1 MCGAAFSLFNKGID
15 MKKKASTNYS
25 GVVICDSITM
35 SVKRKRPDL
44 RRIESVF
51 IALIGFVSVI
61 MSFLEMFDF
70 NYNRNSVIKAAV
82 IFSVLYIL
90 FAFIG
95 RKTLLIVC
103 SSLVVQA
110 GYAYHYY
117 PAIVK
122 GFKYVYNVI
131 YSSSL
136 HTQIKYY
143 KFLKPED
150 EKYNVT
156 IFFIFC
162 IWLLASIIY
171 IFTIRRPNPVIVV
184 AFTFPIIEIGLY
196 NGIKIPVF
204 WGILTVAYW
213 LALLAICNIDLGE
226 YYGGGG
232 GFVRKDNLFFPKR
245 QMRLKVTEKCAVII
259 IMTVAAVTAATLAV
273 MKITG
278 YQRSESLNQKR
289 IDVKEAISSFTFDD
303 LASSISAVTESFG
316 FTFSYE
322 SHKLGNL
329 DHIKYKNT
337 TDLVVTFDK
346 KYEGAVYLKGYAGA
360 IYGDNE
366 WLDLNKNVYKG
377 ADGIFDDFDEY
388 GIYPQDLPGIIF
400 DEAFSENSDITIW
413 LEAKR
418 KKNKSYAPYGTKNYD
433 DMDYNHD
440 TAVSSKKNGSSDY
453 SYKFTGIDA
462 WNAAMLLGEKSHDLY
477 SASEVTDS
485 GWQEKINDYCTENEL
500 FSYDDHFAVDSELN
514 EEYISRQN
522 MYDNGQ
528 LMMACILES
537 RYRNFVYENYLQ
549 LPDNGDIDEIRN
561 KFADILDLSPQTATE
576 KLELLQQL
584 RDRVNSMTEYSLS
597 PGKTPSNR
605 DFVNYFLLENHKGYC
620 THYASAGVLLARMAG
635 IPARYATGY
644 IVVGDDFND
653 NARNN
658 DGTYTI
664 ELPDNRSHAW
674 TEVYLDGFGWVPFEF
689 TAGYSSNNINTDTT
703 MTQTETTAQNTE
715 FASSTTHT
723 STANPNGS
731 SSSRRTSRTD
741 TETTVVSSTV
751 TASGKSAAAA
761 RSENDGFGSAGITAI
776 ISVLTAISVIL
787 LIYLRRYII
796 IRMRTKRFTSGAVP
810 KRIAYMYEYNEK
822 LLAVLKIK
830 RNSMQ
835 YTEFAAFAEGKLAP
849 EYFPPGAFSEFMN
862 AALESSFG
870 SSSPDIQTAEAAL
883 RFTTAFGS
891 AVYEKSG
898 TITKAYMKFINVLI

>member
-1 MCGAAFSLFNKGID
+1 

-25 GVVICDSITM
+25 GIVICDSITM

-61 MSFLEMFDF
+61 MSFLEMFNF
-70 NYNRNSVIKAAV
+70 NYNRNSVIRAAV
-82 IFSVLYIL
+82 IFSALYIL

-103 SSLVVQA
+103 SSIVVQA
-110 GYAYHYY
+110 GYAFHYY
-117 PAIVK
+117 PTIVK

-131 YSSSL
+131 YSASL
-136 HTQIKYY
+136 NTQIKYY
-143 KFLKPED
+143 KFLDPEN

-162 IWLLASIIY
+162 IWLLASVIY
-171 IFTIRRPNPVIVV
+171 VFTIRRPNPVIVV

-196 NGIKIPVF
+196 NGINIPVF

-259 IMTVAAVTAATLAV
+259 IITVAAITAVTLAV

-289 IDVKEAISSFTFDD
+289 IDVKEAINSFTFDD

-322 SHKLGNL
+322 SHKLGNF
-329 DHIKYKNT
+329 DHIKYKNVT
-337 TDLVVTFDK
+337 ELIVTFDK

-360 IYGDNE
+360 IYGNNE
-366 WLDLNKNVYKG
+366 WLDLSSSVYKD
-377 ADGIFDDFDEY
+377 ADSMFDDFEEY

-400 DEAFSENSDITIW
+400 DGAFSESSDITIW

-433 DMDYNHD
+433 DMDYNRD
-440 TAVSSKKNGSSDY
+440 TAVSSKKSGSSDY

-462 WNAAMLLGEKSHDLY
+462 WNAAMLLGEKKQDLY

-485 GWQEKINDYCTENEL
+485 GWQEKIGDYCTKNEI
-500 FSYDDHFAVDSELN
+500 FSYEDYFSIDSELN

-522 MYDNGQ
+522 MYNNGQ
-528 LMMACILES
+528 MMMACILEN
-537 RYRNFVYENYLQ
+537 RYRSFVYENYLQ
-549 LPDNGDIDEIRN
+549 LPNNNDIEEIRSA
-561 KFADILDLSPQTATE
+561 FSDILDLSPQTATE

-584 RDRVNSMTEYSLS
+584 RDRINTMTEYSLS

-644 IVVGDDFND
+644 IVVGDDFSD
-653 NARNN
+653 SAKNN

-703 MTQTETTAQNTE
+703 TPQTETTAQSTE

-723 STANPNGS
+723 STAKPTGS
-731 SSSRRTSRTD
+731 STRRTAHTG
-741 TETTVVSSTV
+741 TETTSVSATI
-751 TASGKSAAAA
+751 TASGSSAAAA
-761 RSENDGFGSAGITAI
+761 QSENGGGFGTAVRTAI
-776 ISVLTAISVIL
+776 ITVLTAISTIL
-787 LIYLRRYII
+787 LIYLRRCII
-796 IRMRTKRFTSGAVP
+796 IRMRTKRFTSGSVP

-830 RNSMQ
+830 RKSMQ
-835 YTEFAAFAEGKLAP
+835 YTEFAEFAESKLAP
-849 EYFPPGAFSEFMN
+849 EYFPPGAFSGFMN

-870 SSSPDIQTAEAAL
+870 SSSPNIQTAEEAL

-891 AVYEKSG
+891 AVYEKSDA
-898 TITKAYMKFINVLI
+898 ITKIYMKFISVLI

>member
-1 MCGAAFSLFNKGID
+1 

-25 GVVICDSITM
+25 GIVICDSITM

-61 MSFLEMFDF
+61 MSFLEMFNF
-70 NYNRNSVIKAAV
+70 NYNRNSVIRAAV
-82 IFSVLYIL
+82 IFSALYIL

-103 SSLVVQA
+103 SSIVVQA
-110 GYAYHYY
+110 GYAFHYY
-117 PAIVK
+117 PTIVK

-131 YSSSL
+131 YSASL
-136 HTQIKYY
+136 NTQIKYY
-143 KFLKPED
+143 KFLDPEN

-162 IWLLASIIY
+162 IWLLASVIY
-171 IFTIRRPNPVIVV
+171 VFTIRRPNPVIVV

-196 NGIKIPVF
+196 NGINIPVF

-232 GFVRKDNLFFPKR
+232 FVRKDNLFFPKR

-259 IMTVAAVTAATLAV
+259 IITVAAITAVTLAV

-289 IDVKEAISSFTFDD
+289 IDVKEAINSFTFDD

-322 SHKLGNL
+322 SHKLGNF
-329 DHIKYKNT
+329 DHIKYKNVT
-337 TDLVVTFDK
+337 ELIVTFDK

-360 IYGDNE
+360 IYGNNE
-366 WLDLNKNVYKG
+366 WLDLSSSVYKD
-377 ADGIFDDFDEY
+377 ADSMFDDFEEY

-400 DEAFSENSDITIW
+400 DGAFSESSDITIW

-433 DMDYNHD
+433 DMDYNRD
-440 TAVSSKKNGSSDY
+440 TAVSSKKSGSSDY

-462 WNAAMLLGEKSHDLY
+462 WNAAMLLGEKKQDLY
-477 SASEVTDS
+477 SAAEVTDS
-485 GWQEKINDYCTENEL
+485 GWQEKIGDYCTKNEI
-500 FSYDDHFAVDSELN
+500 FSYEDYFSIDSELN

-522 MYDNGQ
+522 MYNNGQ
-528 LMMACILES
+528 MMMACILEN
-537 RYRNFVYENYLQ
+537 RYRSFVYENYLQ
-549 LPDNGDIDEIRN
+549 LPNNNDIEEIRSA
-561 KFADILDLSPQTATE
+561 FSDILDLSPQTATE

-584 RDRVNSMTEYSLS
+584 RDRINTMTEYSLS

-644 IVVGDDFND
+644 IVVGDDFSD
-653 NARNN
+653 SAKNN

-703 MTQTETTAQNTE
+703 TPQTETTAQSTE

-723 STANPNGS
+723 STAKPTGS
-731 SSSRRTSRTD
+731 STRRTAHTG
-741 TETTVVSSTV
+741 TETTSVSATI
-751 TASGKSAAAA
+751 TASGSSAAAA
-761 RSENDGFGSAGITAI
+761 QSENGGGFGTAVRTAI
-776 ISVLTAISVIL
+776 ITVLTAISTIL
-787 LIYLRRYII
+787 LIYLRRCII
-796 IRMRTKRFTSGAVP
+796 IRMRTKRFTSGSVP

-830 RNSMQ
+830 RKSMQ
-835 YTEFAAFAEGKLAP
+835 YTEFAEFAESKLAP
-849 EYFPPGAFSEFMN
+849 EYFPPGAFSGFMN

-870 SSSPDIQTAEAAL
+870 SSSPNIQTAEEAL

-891 AVYEKSG
+891 EIYEKSDA
-898 TITKAYMKFINVLI
+898 ITKIYMKFISVLI

>member
-1 MCGAAFSLFNKGID
+1 

-25 GVVICDSITM
+25 GIVICDSITM

-61 MSFLEMFDF
+61 MSFLEMFNF
-70 NYNRNSVIKAAV
+70 NYNRNSVIRAAV
-82 IFSVLYIL
+82 IFSALYIL

-103 SSLVVQA
+103 SSIVVQA
-110 GYAYHYY
+110 GYAFHYY
-117 PAIVK
+117 PTIVK

-131 YSSSL
+131 YSASL
-136 HTQIKYY
+136 NTQIKYY
-143 KFLKPED
+143 KFLDPEN

-162 IWLLASIIY
+162 IWLLASVIY
-171 IFTIRRPNPVIVV
+171 VFTIRRPNPVIVV

-196 NGIKIPVF
+196 NGINIPVF

-232 GFVRKDNLFFPKR
+232 FVRKDNLFFPKR

-259 IMTVAAVTAATLAV
+259 IITVAAITAVTLAV

-289 IDVKEAISSFTFDD
+289 IDVKEAINSFTFDD

-322 SHKLGNL
+322 SHKLGNF
-329 DHIKYKNT
+329 DHIKYKNVT
-337 TDLVVTFDK
+337 ELIVTFDK

-360 IYGDNE
+360 IYGNNE
-366 WLDLNKNVYKG
+366 WLDLSSSVYKD
-377 ADGIFDDFDEY
+377 ADSMFDDFEEY

-400 DEAFSENSDITIW
+400 DGAFSESSDITIW

-433 DMDYNHD
+433 DMDYNRD
-440 TAVSSKKNGSSDY
+440 TAVSSKKSGSSDY

-462 WNAAMLLGEKSHDLY
+462 WNAAMLLGEKKQDLY
-477 SASEVTDS
+477 SASKVTDS
-485 GWQEKINDYCTENEL
+485 GWQEKIGDYCTKNEI
-500 FSYDDHFAVDSELN
+500 FSYEDYFSIDSELN

-522 MYDNGQ
+522 MYNNGQ
-528 LMMACILES
+528 MMMACILEN
-537 RYRNFVYENYLQ
+537 RYRSFVYENYLQ
-549 LPDNGDIDEIRN
+549 LPNNNDIEEIRSA
-561 KFADILDLSPQTATE
+561 FSDILDLSPQTATE

-584 RDRVNSMTEYSLS
+584 RDRINTMTEYSLS

-644 IVVGDDFND
+644 IVVGDDFSD
-653 NARNN
+653 SAKNN

-703 MTQTETTAQNTE
+703 TPQTETTAQSTE

-723 STANPNGS
+723 STAKPTGS
-731 SSSRRTSRTD
+731 STRRTAHTG
-741 TETTVVSSTV
+741 TETTSVSATI
-751 TASGKSAAAA
+751 TASGSSAAAA
-761 RSENDGFGSAGITAI
+761 QSENGGGFGTAVRTAI
-776 ISVLTAISVIL
+776 ITVLTAISTIL
-787 LIYLRRYII
+787 LIYLRRCII
-796 IRMRTKRFTSGAVP
+796 IRMRTKRFTSGSVP

-830 RNSMQ
+830 RKSMQ
-835 YTEFAAFAEGKLAP
+835 YTEFAEFAESKLAP
-849 EYFPPGAFSEFMN
+849 EYFPPGAFSGFMN

-870 SSSPDIQTAEAAL
+870 SSSPNIQTAEEAL

-891 AVYEKSG
+891 EIYEKSDA
-898 TITKAYMKFINVLI
+898 ITKIYMKFISVLI

>member
-1 MCGAAFSLFNKGID
+1 

-25 GVVICDSITM
+25 GIVICDSITM

-61 MSFLEMFDF
+61 MSFLEMFNF
-70 NYNRNSVIKAAV
+70 NYNRNSVIRAAV
-82 IFSVLYIL
+82 IFSALYIL

-103 SSLVVQA
+103 SSIVVQA
-110 GYAYHYY
+110 GYAFHYY
-117 PAIVK
+117 PTIVK

-131 YSSSL
+131 YSASL
-136 HTQIKYY
+136 NTQIKYY
-143 KFLKPED
+143 KFLDPEN

-162 IWLLASIIY
+162 IWLLASVIY
-171 IFTIRRPNPVIVV
+171 VFTIRRPNPVIVV

-196 NGIKIPVF
+196 NGINIPVF

-259 IMTVAAVTAATLAV
+259 IITVAAITAVTLAV

-289 IDVKEAISSFTFDD
+289 IDVKEAINSFTFDD

-322 SHKLGNL
+322 SHKLGNF
-329 DHIKYKNT
+329 DHIKYKNVT
-337 TDLVVTFDK
+337 ELIVTFDK

-360 IYGDNE
+360 IYGNNE
-366 WLDLNKNVYKG
+366 WLDLSSSVYKD
-377 ADGIFDDFDEY
+377 ADSMFDDFEEY

-400 DEAFSENSDITIW
+400 DGAFSESSDITIW

-433 DMDYNHD
+433 DMDYNRD
-440 TAVSSKKNGSSDY
+440 TAVSSKKSGSSDY

-462 WNAAMLLGEKSHDLY
+462 WNAAMLLGEKKQDLY

-485 GWQEKINDYCTENEL
+485 GWQEKIGDYCTKNEI
-500 FSYDDHFAVDSELN
+500 FSYEDYFSIDSELN

-522 MYDNGQ
+522 MYNNGQ
-528 LMMACILES
+528 MMMACILEN
-537 RYRNFVYENYLQ
+537 RYRSFVYENYLQ
-549 LPDNGDIDEIRN
+549 LPNNNDIEEIRSA
-561 KFADILDLSPQTATE
+561 FSDILDLSPQTATE

-584 RDRVNSMTEYSLS
+584 RDRINTMTEYSLS

-644 IVVGDDFND
+644 IVVGDDFSD
-653 NARNN
+653 SAKNN

-703 MTQTETTAQNTE
+703 TPQTETTAQSTE

-723 STANPNGS
+723 STAKPTGS
-731 SSSRRTSRTD
+731 STRRTSHTG
-741 TETTVVSSTV
+741 TEKTSVSATI
-751 TASGKSAAAA
+751 TASGSSAAAA
-761 RSENDGFGSAGITAI
+761 QSENGGGSGTAVRTAI
-776 ISVLTAISVIL
+776 ITVLTAISAIL
-787 LIYLRRYII
+787 LIYLRRCII
-796 IRMRTKRFTSGAVP
+796 IRMRTKRFTSGSVP

-830 RNSMQ
+830 RKSMQ
-835 YTEFAAFAEGKLAP
+835 YTEFAEFAESKLAP
-849 EYFPPGAFSEFMN
+849 EYFPPGAFSGFMN

-870 SSSPDIQTAEAAL
+870 SSSPNIQTAEEAL

-891 AVYEKSG
+891 EIYEKSAA
-898 TITKAYMKFINVLI
+898 ITKIYMKFISVLI

>member
-1 MCGAAFSLFNKGID
+1 

-25 GVVICDSITM
+25 GIVICDSIAM

-70 NYNRNSVIKAAV
+70 NYNRNSVIRAAV
-82 IFSVLYIL
+82 IFSALYIL
-90 FAFIG
+90 FAFAG
-95 RKTLLIVC
+95 RKTILIVC
-103 SSLVVQA
+103 ASLVIQA
-110 GYAYHYY
+110 GYAYRYY
-117 PAIVK
+117 PTIVK

-162 IWLLASIIY
+162 IWLLASVIY
-171 IFTIRRPNPVIVV
+171 VFTIRRPNPVIVL

-196 NGIKIPVF
+196 NGINIPVF

-226 YYGGGG
+226 YYGGDG

-259 IMTVAAVTAATLAV
+259 ILTVAAVTAVTLAV
-273 MKITG
+273 MKFTG
-278 YQRSESLNQKR
+278 YRRSEDLNQKR
-289 IDVKEAISSFTFDD
+289 IDVKEAINSFTFDD

-329 DHIKYKNT
+329 DHIKYQNVT
-337 TDLVVTFDK
+337 ELVVTFDK
-346 KYEGAVYLKGYAGA
+346 KYEGALYLKGYAGA
-360 IYGDNE
+360 VYGDNE
-366 WLDLNKNVYKG
+366 WLDLSSSVYKG
-377 ADGIFDDFDEY
+377 ADGMFDDFDAY
-388 GIYPQDLPGIIF
+388 GIYPQDFPGIIY
-400 DEAFSENSDITIW
+400 DGAFSESSDITVW

-433 DMDYNHD
+433 DMDYSHD

-462 WNAAMLLGEKSHDLY
+462 WNAAMLLGEKSNELY

-485 GWQEKINDYCTENEL
+485 GWQEKINDYCTKNEI
-500 FSYDDHFAVDSELN
+500 FSYDDYFAVDSELN

-522 MYDNGQ
+522 MYGNGQ
-528 LMMACILES
+528 LTMACILEN
-537 RYRNFVYENYLQ
+537 RYRSFVYENYLQ
-549 LPDNGDIDEIRN
+549 LPDNSDINEIRSN
-561 KFADILDLSPQTATE
+561 FADILDLSPQTAIE

-584 RDRVNSMTEYSLS
+584 RDRVNTMTEYSLS

-644 IVVGDDFND
+644 IVVGDDFSDSAKNS
-653 NARNN
+653 

-689 TAGYSSNNINTDTT
+689 TAGYSSNNINTGTT
-703 MTQTETTAQNTE
+703 MPQTETTAQNTE

-723 STANPNGS
+723 STANPTGS
-731 SSSRRTSRTD
+731 STRRTSRTG
-741 TETTVVSSTV
+741 TETTAAATSVTVSGT
-751 TASGKSAAAA
+751 SAAVSA
-761 RSENDGFGSAGITAI
+761 SENGGFSSAVRTAI
-776 ISVLTAISVIL
+776 IAVLTVISAIL
-787 LIYLRRYII
+787 LIYLRRCII

-810 KRIAYMYEYNEK
+810 KRIAYMYGYNEK
-822 LLAVLKIK
+822 LLAILKI
-830 RNSMQ
+830 RRASML
-835 YTEFAAFAEGKLAP
+835 YTEFAEFAENKLAP
-849 EYFPPGAFSEFMN
+849 EYFPPGAFAGFMN
-862 AALESSFG
+862 AALESCFG
-870 SSSPDIQTAEAAL
+870 DISPDIKTAEAAL

-898 TITKAYMKFINVLI
+898 AITKLYMKFISVLI